1 MGKRTSYP
9 HGTFSWID
17 LATTDAA
24 GAKAFYT
31 RLFGWEYVDMP
42 AGEGMIYSMAQIGG
56 DPVAALAQQDLDEAP
71 PHWNSY
77 VTVDDV
83 DGLAPR
89 VAELGGTLV
98 AEPFD
103 VLDAGRMA
111 VLSDPTGAFLCLWQ
125 AKDNIG
131 AQLVNTHGALTWND
145 LSTNDADAA
154 RSFYSELLGWTFQ
167 QVSEEP
173 PYWVIQNGARS
184 NGGMRVLTEEEAHF
198 PPHWLPYFAADSTD
212 AAASAAIEAGGSV
225 MVDPFDVPSGRVAVL
240 GDPQGAAFAVSEA
253 EFDE

>member
-24 GAKAFYT
+24 GAKAFYM
-31 RLFGWEYVDMP
+31 RLFGWEYEDMP
-42 AGEGMIYSMAQIGG
+42 AGEGQIYSMCKLDGAS
-56 DPVAALAQQDLDEAP
+56 VAALSEQDTGEAP

-77 VTVDDV
+77 ITVDDV
-83 DGLAPR
+83 DAIAPR
-89 VAELGGTLV
+89 VVELGGTVV

-103 VLDAGRMA
+103 VFDAGRMA
-111 VLSDPTGAFLCLWQ
+111 VISDPTGAFVALWQ
-125 AKDNIG
+125 TKENIG
-131 AQLVNTHGALTWND
+131 AELVNVHGALTWND

-173 PYWVIQNGARS
+173 PYWVIKNGDRS

-198 PPHWLPYFAADSTD
+198 PPHWLPYFAVDSTD
-212 AAASAAIEAGGSV
+212 TIVSAATDAGGSV
-225 MVDPFDVPSGRVAVL
+225 MVAPFDLPTGRFAVL
-240 GDPQGAAFAVSEA
+240 GDPQGAAFAVA
-253 EFDE
+253 EGEMDD